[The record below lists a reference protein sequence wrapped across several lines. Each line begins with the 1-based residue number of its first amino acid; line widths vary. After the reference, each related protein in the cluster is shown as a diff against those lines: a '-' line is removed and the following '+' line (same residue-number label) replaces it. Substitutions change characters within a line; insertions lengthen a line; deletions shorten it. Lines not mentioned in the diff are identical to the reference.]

1 MPHFWHSVFGLSI
14 DTAVDKYIHI
24 VCRFPS
30 LTAVGIYA
38 GNAQPFYTAVK
49 KTHHRGTEDAEKA
62 GKLEKAEGRKAGRRE
77 SENITCWLLSPCVSV
92 FRFYSFLDNKNLG
105 IAPQLP

>member
-30 LTAVGIYA
+30 LTAVVIYT

-49 KTHHRGTEDAEKA
+49 KLTTEAQRTQRKPEKPESWKRRKA
-62 GKLEKAEGRKAGRRE
+62 GKLEDERVR
-77 SENITCWLLSPCVSV
+77 I
-92 FRFYSFLDNKNLG
+92 
-105 IAPQLP
+105 